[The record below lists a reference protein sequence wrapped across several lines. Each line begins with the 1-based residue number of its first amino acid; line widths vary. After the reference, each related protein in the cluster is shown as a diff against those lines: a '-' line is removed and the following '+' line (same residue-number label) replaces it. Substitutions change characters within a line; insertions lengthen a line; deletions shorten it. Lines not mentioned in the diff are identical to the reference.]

1 MTAGDRHN
9 RISPVGV
16 DWGTVLVYLLLS
28 VIGWINIYAAVYDE
42 AHSSIFDLSQRYG
55 MQLAWIGVSL
65 FIGISILLID
75 GKYWHI
81 LAQPLYWLSIL
92 FLLGTFIF
100 GIEVKGAKAWYEFG
114 PIRIQPAE
122 FVKITTSLVLARVM
136 SSYSF
141 NIHQPRSVFTALFFM
156 FLPAG
161 IIILQ
166 NDTGSALVYASFLF
180 MFYREGFNRW
190 VYVALFLMLA
200 LFLLYFYVDP
210 ELLLVLLFA
219 AGILVEGIMNGRW
232 KEKLIYLAVVALLV
246 FGLYFGL
253 KALDADISF
262 YAVMLIAF
270 GLSLPLVIL
279 YAFRQRLKNVYL
291 ILLLFAGSLVFTETI
306 DYGFDMLQ
314 PHQKERILDLL
325 GLESDLQGAGYNVN
339 QSKIAI
345 GSGGV
350 LGKGFLK
357 GTQTKY
363 DFVPEQ
369 STDFIFCT
377 IGEEWGFVGSAVVI
391 VLFVVLILRLIAM
404 GERQEEAFGR
414 IYCYCVAGI
423 LLFHVVVNLGMTIG
437 LMPVIGIPLPFIS
450 YGGSSMIAFT
460 VLLFIALKLDSAK
473 KTHITRI

>member
-1 MTAGDRHN
+1 MAEDRHN
-9 RISPVGV
+9 RISPTGV

-28 VIGWINIYAAVYDE
+28 VIGWISIYAAVYNE
-42 AHSSIFDLSQRYG
+42 THSSILDLSQSYG
-55 MQLAWIGVSL
+55 KQLAWIGVSL

-75 GKYWHI
+75 DKYWHI

-92 FLLGTFIF
+92 LLLGTFVL
-100 GIEVKGAKAWYEFG
+100 GKEVNGAKAWYEFG
-114 PIRIQPAE
+114 PVRLQPAE

-141 NIHQPRSVFTALFFM
+141 HIHQPRSIFTVLFFI
-156 FLPAG
+156 FLPSG

-180 MFYREGFNRW
+180 MFYRESFSRW
-190 VYVALFLMLA
+190 FYVTLFLMLA
-200 LFLLYFYVDP
+200 LFLLYFFVEP
-210 ELLLVLLFA
+210 VLLLILLLA
-219 AGILVEGIMNGRW
+219 AGAVMEGTINGRW
-232 KEKLIYLAVVALLV
+232 KQKLIYLAVVSLLV

-253 KALDADISF
+253 QAAGIAISF
-262 YAVMLIAF
+262 YSQLLIAI

-279 YAFRQRLKNVYL
+279 YAFRHRLKNVYL
-291 ILLLFAGSLVFTETI
+291 VLLLFSGSLLYTETI
-306 DYGFDMLQ
+306 DYGFDNLLQ
-314 PHQKERILDLL
+314 AHQKERILDLL

-345 GSGGV
+345 GSGGFW
-350 LGKGFLK
+350 GKGFLK

-377 IGEEWGFVGSAVVI
+377 IGEEWGFVGSTVVI

-404 GERQEEAFGR
+404 GERQEETFGR

-423 LLFHVVVNLGMTIG
+423 FLFHVAVNIGMTIG

-450 YGGSSMIAFT
+450 YGGSATLVNFALIGLVLNVSMRRFMFT
-460 VLLFIALKLDSAK
+460 
-473 KTHITRI
+473 R